1 MAKQII
7 FTDKE
12 SDREYTL
19 EFNRTTVRQMEASG
33 FDISEA
39 SKKPL
44 TFLTDLF
51 AGSFKMHHRFVKA
64 DVIDKLQSRF
74 ADKDKLIQRLIEMY
88 SETLE
93 SLSNNEGDEDKEN
106 LIEWSTN
113 D

>member
-12 SDREYTL
+12 TDRDYIL
-19 EFNRTTVRQMEASG
+19 EFNRNTVRQMEANG
-33 FDISEA
+33 FNIMGADS
-39 SKKPL
+39 KPL

-51 AGSFKMHHRFVKA
+51 AGAFKMHHRFVKP
-64 DVIDKLQSRF
+64 DVIGKLQERF
-74 ADKDKLIQRLIEMY
+74 ADKDKLTQRLIEMY

-93 SLSNNEGDEDKEN
+93 SLTNNEGDEDKEN

>member
-7 FTDKE
+7 FTDNGT
-12 SDREYTL
+12 EYTL
-19 EFNRTTVRQMEASG
+19 EFNRATVRKMEADG

-51 AGSFKMHHRFVKA
+51 AGAFKMHHRFVKPN
-64 DVIDKLQSRF
+64 VIDELQARF
-74 ADKDKLIQRLIEMY
+74 SDKDKLIQRLIEMY

>member
-12 SDREYTL
+12 TDRDYIL
-19 EFNRTTVRQMEASG
+19 EFNRNTVRQMEANG
-33 FDISEA
+33 FNIMEA
-39 SKKPL
+39 DSKPL
-44 TFLTDLF
+44 TFLTELF
-51 AGSFKMHHRFVKA
+51 AGAFKMHHRFVKL
-64 DVIDKLQSRF
+64 DDIGKIQERF
-74 ADKDKLIQRLIEMY
+74 ANKDKLTQRLIEMY

-93 SLSNNEGDEDKEN
+93 SLTNNEGDEDKEN

>member
-1 MAKQII
+1 
-7 FTDKE
+7 
-12 SDREYTL
+12 
-19 EFNRTTVRQMEASG
+19 
-33 FDISEA
+33 
-39 SKKPL
+39 
-44 TFLTDLF
+44 
-51 AGSFKMHHRFVKA
+51 MHHRFVKA

-93 SLSNNEGDEDKEN
+93 SLSNNEGDEDREN